1 MATILEKMLENCKKA
16 GYYPTQNIEK
26 IAKAKNMMFGDGEW
40 QR

>member
-26 IAKAKNMMFGDGEW
+26 IPKAKNIP
-40 QR
+40 